1 MRLLRSASV
10 HMARSDQ
17 EMEPGMAKEVFEM
30 RTLKEIKDA
39 LDRYISDDKP
49 CTTGEDINVP
59 TNGGEKDG
67 HDQ

>member
-1 MRLLRSASV
+1 
-10 HMARSDQ
+10 
-17 EMEPGMAKEVFEM
+17 MEPGMAKEVFEM

>member
-10 HMARSDQ
+10 YVAWSDQ
-17 EMEPGMAKEVFEM
+17 EVVPGMAKEVFEM

-39 LDRYISDDKP
+39 LGQCISDDKP

-59 TNGGEKDG
+59 TNGGE
-67 HDQ
+67 

>member
-1 MRLLRSASV
+1 
-10 HMARSDQ
+10 
-17 EMEPGMAKEVFEM
+17 MAKEVFEM
-30 RTLKEIKDA
+30 KTLKEIKDA
-39 LDRYISDDKP
+39 LDRCISDDKP